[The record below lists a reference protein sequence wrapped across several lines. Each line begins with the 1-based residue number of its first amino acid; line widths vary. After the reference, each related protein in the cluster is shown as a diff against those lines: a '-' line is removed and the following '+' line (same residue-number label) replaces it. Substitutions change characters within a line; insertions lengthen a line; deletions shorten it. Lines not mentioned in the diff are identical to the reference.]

1 METKQQTR
9 KVTDKPSVKPKMVF
23 AIDPGCASSGFAVYD
38 GTKKTKDHT
47 PKFSLSVET
56 FLEGESAK
64 NRRASR
70 SARKMGTRKDGRRDN
85 IKKAFD
91 EFGLIPLQESTK
103 ENYLLFKDETKT
115 GQTIYSLRAK
125 GLTEQLSYKELMQCL
140 VHLSKNRGHFL
151 MEDIDFV
158 NSKGISR
165 QDLEKELTNIIT
177 AYVELDKTDMD
188 KFKKDIIDEIIEPD
202 TTCEFP
208 LKKADMKNYV
218 ADKKD
223 KNASANLWSLFKFF
237 SGNKVKLDF
246 IPEIDFSD
254 SVNAAGLREKIEELP
269 SECDANTLLFL
280 YDSINIYALIKDY
293 GYICLAN
300 LAKLKEHDEKKNDKD
315 YKQKIKNQMNASKVK
330 KHTDSIRCIRNLNN
344 NYPNGLIMKEA
355 LAILKTQ
362 QTFDERIS
370 DEFISIIAGI
380 LRSHIPYYVGPLG
393 EKSPFGWCQKKGKF
407 KYSYEHCCEDMIDEY
422 NTMHNFKRRIQ
433 SKCNYLPENYALS
446 KGSILLETFQ
456 ILNSLNVLTARKD
469 NKPYYLS
476 REDKILVMNELFL
489 QKKNVTYAHI
499 KSLLHLDYFGTK
511 AGDESDK
518 FTTGYT
524 VYFDI
529 IRILPILKL
538 SGIEEIFTAD
548 RKMQILEDIVL
559 QLNILLDKTVKKQ
572 YMMEILNLSENDAEQ
587 ISKLS
592 VKGFGKISKEFLMD
606 APLNKDSETLLSI
619 MFKSN
624 TEKECHEINQILFN
638 AKDSSGA
645 SIDFTE
651 HKWMTLLKDNP
662 EKSFAEIFMED
673 DIAMSLP
680 MSRAVI
686 RSLNE
691 SMKEYKANIQRFG
704 IPDRVIIET
713 ARDMSGTNDKKKS
726 TGRLEKIHKTFD
738 SLKAQYKKA
747 EKEEKLD
754 EKPELVWW
762 NRIIPDSWDEFVNLF
777 ERIRN
782 KNTRL
787 TVMELYLSQ
796 GGFDLLTGERV
807 NLRDYQIDHL
817 LYRGFGDDSKDN
829 KCLENRFTNDQKTNR
844 TPLEA
849 IESEEGLT
857 NTFFE
862 PVTKEDYLKRVGYC
876 KKLGLIS
883 DKKVERLLLED
894 SSEAFEFI
902 NRNLTDT
909 NWITK
914 EFVGFVKAYNKLKGY
929 DITVVCMSS
938 SFTSLARRTFNFSK
952 NRSTGKQ
959 HHAYDAAM
967 LIIMDGCLQ
976 EFFSGY
982 ENGHGNIQAY
992 KEFYAKVLKDSTFKN
1007 TKSESDETRAFIR
1020 KAFACHFGTPY
1031 TFESDNS
1038 LIHDIKNTVP
1048 YMFRKKELKTSGGLF
1063 NQTLDSPSK
1072 RTNPVLLQDLL
1083 GINKGHALYTH
1094 LATCG
1099 VDIYRWKDKKGKIN
1113 QCFVQIPKCIT
1124 DGNGKIDEVKYRLVA
1139 DFLSMTPA
1147 QQIAFYDEFTANG
1160 KDMSDLSVY
1169 KTKGSLIDE
1178 NGKIRQNIEK
1188 IHLLNGD
1195 IVYDTISKSLSYYS
1209 GGSIVKKKI
1218 YLYSLDGF
1226 NQFEMDK
1233 RASKYKRAVSEH
1245 FNFYIHGISPKDG
1258 TYQTFN
1264 DVDIREIVEYA
1275 IQNLLYIKRRFIVCE
1290 KDSPEKR
1297 EQAYQAVCKNIR
1309 EVFYHY
1315 NKSGDLVIT
1324 CTGFKDFV
1332 EKLAYNSLRLSLKET
1347 PQSMESK
1354 RILSATTKD
1363 SNGKIVRFVK
1373 I

>member
-1 METKQQTR
+1 MYIQHKEESKLETKQQTI
-9 KVTDKPSVKPKMVF
+9 KSTNNPAIKPKMVF
-23 AIDPGCASSGFAVYD
+23 AIDSGCASSGFAMYD

-103 ENYLLFKDETKT
+103 ENYLLFKDETKA

-177 AYVELDKTDMD
+177 AYVELDRTDMD

-202 TTCEFP
+202 ATCESP

-330 KHTDSIRCIRNLNN
+330 KHADSIRCVRNLNN
-344 NYPNGLIMKEA
+344 NYPNGLIIKEA

-370 DEFISIIAGI
+370 DEFIDIIAGI
-380 LRSHIPYYVGPLG
+380 LHSHIPYYVGPLG

-433 SKCNYLPENYALS
+433 SRCNYLPENYALS

-476 REDKILVMNELFL
+476 REDKILVLNELFL

-511 AGDESDK
+511 AGGESDK

-538 SGIEEIFTAD
+538 SSIEEIFTAD

-559 QLNILLDKTVKKQ
+559 QLNILLDKPVKKQ

-606 APLNKDSETLLSI
+606 TPLNKDNEALLSI

-662 EKSFAEIFMED
+662 EKSFAEIFMTD

-713 ARDMSGTNDKKKS
+713 ARDMSGANNKKKS

-738 SLKAQYKKA
+738 SLKAQ
-747 EKEEKLD
+747 
-754 EKPELVWW
+754 
-762 NRIIPDSWDEFVNLF
+762 
-777 ERIRN
+777 
-782 KNTRL
+782 
-787 TVMELYLSQ
+787 
-796 GGFDLLTGERV
+796 
-807 NLRDYQIDHL
+807 
-817 LYRGFGDDSKDN
+817 
-829 KCLENRFTNDQKTNR
+829 
-844 TPLEA
+844 
-849 IESEEGLT
+849 
-857 NTFFE
+857 
-862 PVTKEDYLKRVGYC
+862 C
-876 KKLGLIS
+876 KKS
-883 DKKVERLLLED
+883 QER
-894 SSEAFEFI
+894 
-902 NRNLTDT
+902 
-909 NWITK
+909 
-914 EFVGFVKAYNKLKGY
+914 
-929 DITVVCMSS
+929 
-938 SFTSLARRTFNFSK
+938 
-952 NRSTGKQ
+952 
-959 HHAYDAAM
+959 
-967 LIIMDGCLQ
+967 
-976 EFFSGY
+976 
-982 ENGHGNIQAY
+982 
-992 KEFYAKVLKDSTFKN
+992 
-1007 TKSESDETRAFIR
+1007 
-1020 KAFACHFGTPY
+1020 
-1031 TFESDNS
+1031 
-1038 LIHDIKNTVP
+1038 
-1048 YMFRKKELKTSGGLF
+1048 
-1063 NQTLDSPSK
+1063 
-1072 RTNPVLLQDLL
+1072 
-1083 GINKGHALYTH
+1083 
-1094 LATCG
+1094 
-1099 VDIYRWKDKKGKIN
+1099 
-1113 QCFVQIPKCIT
+1113 
-1124 DGNGKIDEVKYRLVA
+1124 
-1139 DFLSMTPA
+1139 
-1147 QQIAFYDEFTANG
+1147 
-1160 KDMSDLSVY
+1160 
-1169 KTKGSLIDE
+1169 
-1178 NGKIRQNIEK
+1178 
-1188 IHLLNGD
+1188 
-1195 IVYDTISKSLSYYS
+1195 
-1209 GGSIVKKKI
+1209 
-1218 YLYSLDGF
+1218 
-1226 NQFEMDK
+1226 
-1233 RASKYKRAVSEH
+1233 
-1245 FNFYIHGISPKDG
+1245 
-1258 TYQTFN
+1258 
-1264 DVDIREIVEYA
+1264 
-1275 IQNLLYIKRRFIVCE
+1275 
-1290 KDSPEKR
+1290 
-1297 EQAYQAVCKNIR
+1297 
-1309 EVFYHY
+1309 
-1315 NKSGDLVIT
+1315 
-1324 CTGFKDFV
+1324 
-1332 EKLAYNSLRLSLKET
+1332 
-1347 PQSMESK
+1347 
-1354 RILSATTKD
+1354 
-1363 SNGKIVRFVK
+1363 
-1373 I
+1373 

>member
-1 METKQQTR
+1 METKQQTI
-9 KVTDKPSVKPKMVF
+9 KSTNNPAIKPKMVF
-23 AIDPGCASSGFAVYD
+23 AIDSGCASSGFAMYD

-103 ENYLLFKDETKT
+103 ENYLLFKDETKA

-177 AYVELDKTDMD
+177 AYVELDRTDMD

-202 TTCEFP
+202 ATCESP

-330 KHTDSIRCIRNLNN
+330 KHADSIRCVRNLNN
-344 NYPNGLIMKEA
+344 NYPNGLIIKEA

-370 DEFISIIAGI
+370 DEFIDIIAGI
-380 LRSHIPYYVGPLG
+380 LHSHIPYYVGPLG

-433 SKCNYLPENYALS
+433 SRCNYLPENYALS

-476 REDKILVMNELFL
+476 REDKILVLNELFL

-511 AGDESDK
+511 AGGESDK

-538 SGIEEIFTAD
+538 SSIEEIFTAD

-559 QLNILLDKTVKKQ
+559 QLNILLDKPVKKQ

-606 APLNKDSETLLSI
+606 TPLNKDNEALLSI

-662 EKSFAEIFMED
+662 EKSFAEIFMTD

-713 ARDMSGTNDKKKS
+713 ARDMSGANNKKKS

-738 SLKAQYKKA
+738 SLKAQ
-747 EKEEKLD
+747 
-754 EKPELVWW
+754 
-762 NRIIPDSWDEFVNLF
+762 
-777 ERIRN
+777 
-782 KNTRL
+782 
-787 TVMELYLSQ
+787 
-796 GGFDLLTGERV
+796 
-807 NLRDYQIDHL
+807 
-817 LYRGFGDDSKDN
+817 
-829 KCLENRFTNDQKTNR
+829 
-844 TPLEA
+844 
-849 IESEEGLT
+849 
-857 NTFFE
+857 
-862 PVTKEDYLKRVGYC
+862 C
-876 KKLGLIS
+876 KKS
-883 DKKVERLLLED
+883 QER
-894 SSEAFEFI
+894 
-902 NRNLTDT
+902 
-909 NWITK
+909 
-914 EFVGFVKAYNKLKGY
+914 
-929 DITVVCMSS
+929 
-938 SFTSLARRTFNFSK
+938 
-952 NRSTGKQ
+952 
-959 HHAYDAAM
+959 
-967 LIIMDGCLQ
+967 
-976 EFFSGY
+976 
-982 ENGHGNIQAY
+982 
-992 KEFYAKVLKDSTFKN
+992 
-1007 TKSESDETRAFIR
+1007 
-1020 KAFACHFGTPY
+1020 
-1031 TFESDNS
+1031 
-1038 LIHDIKNTVP
+1038 
-1048 YMFRKKELKTSGGLF
+1048 
-1063 NQTLDSPSK
+1063 
-1072 RTNPVLLQDLL
+1072 
-1083 GINKGHALYTH
+1083 
-1094 LATCG
+1094 
-1099 VDIYRWKDKKGKIN
+1099 
-1113 QCFVQIPKCIT
+1113 
-1124 DGNGKIDEVKYRLVA
+1124 
-1139 DFLSMTPA
+1139 
-1147 QQIAFYDEFTANG
+1147 
-1160 KDMSDLSVY
+1160 
-1169 KTKGSLIDE
+1169 
-1178 NGKIRQNIEK
+1178 
-1188 IHLLNGD
+1188 
-1195 IVYDTISKSLSYYS
+1195 
-1209 GGSIVKKKI
+1209 
-1218 YLYSLDGF
+1218 
-1226 NQFEMDK
+1226 
-1233 RASKYKRAVSEH
+1233 
-1245 FNFYIHGISPKDG
+1245 
-1258 TYQTFN
+1258 
-1264 DVDIREIVEYA
+1264 
-1275 IQNLLYIKRRFIVCE
+1275 
-1290 KDSPEKR
+1290 
-1297 EQAYQAVCKNIR
+1297 
-1309 EVFYHY
+1309 
-1315 NKSGDLVIT
+1315 
-1324 CTGFKDFV
+1324 
-1332 EKLAYNSLRLSLKET
+1332 
-1347 PQSMESK
+1347 
-1354 RILSATTKD
+1354 
-1363 SNGKIVRFVK
+1363 
-1373 I
+1373 